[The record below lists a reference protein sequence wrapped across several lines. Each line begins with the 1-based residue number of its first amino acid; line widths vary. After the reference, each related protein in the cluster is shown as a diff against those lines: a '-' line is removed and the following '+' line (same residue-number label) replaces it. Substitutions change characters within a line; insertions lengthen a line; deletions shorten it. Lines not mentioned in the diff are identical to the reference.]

1 MAVFGDKNIKELTG
15 VVLSNKMNKTVVIS
29 VERVK
34 LHPLYQKR
42 YVVSKKYYAH
52 DDFGL
57 AIGDKVKIRAT
68 KPMSKLKRWIVTEQM
83 SQH

>member
-1 MAVFGDKNIKELTG
+1 MAVFGDKNIKELVG

-42 YVVSKKYYAH
+42 YVVTKKYYAH
-52 DDFGL
+52 DELGL
-57 AIGDKVKIRAT
+57 GVGDKVKIRSA
-68 KPMSKLKRWIVTEQM
+68 KPMSKLKRWIVTEKL
-83 SQH
+83 SQN

>member
-1 MAVFGDKNIKELTG
+1 MAVLGDKNIKELTG
-15 VVLSNKMNKTVVIS
+15 VVLGNKMSKTVVVS

-52 DDFGL
+52 DDLGL
-57 AIGDKVKIRAT
+57 SIGDKVKIRAT
-68 KPMSKLKRWIVTEQM
+68 KPISKLKRWIVVEKLV
-83 SQH
+83 QH